1 MEDQFRW
8 RDTVKASRRQFLAAS
23 AAAATMV
30 TPFQTAESHA
40 AVARKPNIVL
50 LFADDLGYGDL
61 SCYGNPVIKTPV
73 LDGLARDGARLTS
86 FYAHPACTPSRAA
99 LLTGRYPVRP
109 GGVASVLGPESLEG
123 LPATEITIA
132 KALRGQGYRTKC
144 IGKWHLG
151 HAKEEFMPL
160 SHGFDEYFG
169 LLYSND
175 MIPPWVQTDRP
186 LELYRDNAPIEHH
199 VDQTTLTARYTE
211 EAVRFIH
218 ENAGQPFFLYLPYTM
233 THLPLAVSEAY
244 KGKSKGGLY
253 GDVVEELDAS
263 AGAIVH
269 ALRDAGI
276 ENDTL
281 FIWTSDNGPWNNMP
295 PRMLQPGPDGLD
307 NKPWHAGSA
316 GPFRN
321 AKGSTYE
328 GGVRVP
334 ALFRWP
340 GRIPAGQVIQELART
355 LDILPTVLTAAG
367 AETPDDRPIDGHD
380 LLPLLEGRTNAS
392 PVDVHY
398 YFLGPRLE
406 AVRKGP
412 WKLQLASGAPELY
425 QVEQDFEERTNVA
438 DDYPVLVAQLRA
450 MLESFAAE
458 TGARLPEAA
467 PSAPS

>member
-1 MEDQFRW
+1 MVNA
-8 RDTVKASRRQFLAAS
+8 TRRQFLAAS
-23 AAAATMV
+23 AAAAIAAST
-30 TPFQTAESHA
+30 HA
-40 AVARKPNIVL
+40 AEQPDAPPRRPNIVI

-73 LDGLARDGARLTS
+73 LDALARDGARCTS

-132 KALRGQGYRTKC
+132 RALRDQGYRTKC

-151 HAKEEFMPL
+151 HAKPEFMPL
-160 SHGFDEYFG
+160 AHGFDEYFG

-175 MIPPWVQTDRP
+175 MIRPWVQTDRP

-199 VDQTTLTARYTE
+199 VDHATLTSRYTE

-218 ENAGQPFFLYLPYTM
+218 ESAAQPFFLYLPYTM
-233 THLPLAVSEAY
+233 THLPLAVSDQF
-244 KGKSKGGLY
+244 KGMSKGGLY

-263 AGAIVH
+263 AGAILQ
-269 ALRDAGI
+269 ALRDTGV

-307 NKPWHAGSA
+307 NKPWHAGTA

-321 AKGSTYE
+321 AKGTTYE

-334 ALFRWP
+334 AIFRWP

-355 LDILPTVLTAAG
+355 LDLLPTVLTAVG
-367 AETPDDRPIDGHD
+367 AKTPDDRPIDGRN
-380 LLPLLEGRTNAS
+380 LLPLLEGGTHAS

-398 YFLGPRLE
+398 YFVGPRLE

-438 DDYPVLVAQLRA
+438 DDHPVLVAQLRA
-450 MLESFAAE
+450 MLEAFAAE
-458 TGARLPEAA
+458 TGARLPDSVATGT
-467 PSAPS
+467 